1 MQAWLL
7 DAQEETTAEASAA
20 GLAAAAEGL
29 STAFRSP
36 ELAEEGATSALLSE
50 QFEAHDA
57 WVQSLKDSAEQVLRR
72 HKETQSAFAAAG
84 IAPTPL

>member
-7 DAQEETTAEASAA
+7 EAQAETTAEATAE

-36 ELAEEGATSALLSE
+36 EMAEEGATSALLSE

-57 WVQSLKDSAEQVLRR
+57 WVQSLKDSAEEVLRR

-84 IAPTPL
+84 TAPAPL

>member
-1 MQAWLL
+1 M
-7 DAQEETTAEASAA
+7 ETTAESTAE

-36 ELAEEGATSALLSE
+36 ELAEDGATSELLSE

-57 WVQSLKDSAEQVLRR
+57 WVQSLKDSAEEVLRR
-72 HKETQSAFAAAG
+72 HKETQSAFASAG
-84 IAPTPL
+84 IGPTP